1 MMDNSVAYSE
11 AIVGCNN
18 DMQQFR
24 APIPFSNVY
33 VPTMIAHGTCDSRI
47 PISQAEQAA
56 NGIPNAILRKVE
68 GASHLIV
75 FHKDGHQLRKE

>member
-1 MMDNSVAYSE
+1 
-11 AIVGCNN
+11 
-18 DMQQFR
+18 
-24 APIPFSNVY
+24 
-33 VPTMIAHGTCDSRI
+33 MIAYGTCDAVI